1 MNNSLNIEDLKQKFL
16 NLSAREQFL
25 VFATVAICLIYVL
38 NFALENISNLNTVQ
52 KERLNVAERDLNAM
66 PNVVERHMA
75 LKLRQKSAEKEF
87 ENIKLSDGALAH
99 IENLI
104 KDVAGIPQGYLIKDK
119 APQKFS
125 EKYQQL
131 PFQVTFNTTDFERLI
146 NFLME
151 LENGEKPLILSS
163 LNLTKS
169 GGRNP
174 KIRVQIVAS
183 AVEKIKS

>member
-1 MNNSLNIEDLKQKFL
+1 MNASLNIENLKQKFL
-16 NLSAREQFL
+16 NLSSREQVMVL
-25 VFATVAICLIYVL
+25 GTLALCLFYIL
-38 NFALENISNLNTVQ
+38 NFAFNNVTKLSQ
-52 KERLNVAERDLNAM
+52 KQEERLKIAERDLNAM
-66 PNVVERHMA
+66 PNVVERHMS
-75 LKLRQKSAEKEF
+75 LKFRQKAAEKEF

-99 IENLI
+99 LENLI
-104 KDVAGIPQGYLIKDK
+104 QEVAGISDGYLIKDK

-125 EKYQQL
+125 DKYQQL
-131 PFQVTFNTTDFERLI
+131 PFQVTFNTTDFEKLI
-146 NFLME
+146 DFLME

-183 AVEKIKS
+183 AVEKLKS